1 MARKRKKRAASR
13 DFFFTLTFLV
23 IMTLLIGC
31 FLGYLWI
38 HNAVTSTIQENVA
51 LRKMEIKLEN
61 RNKELRSDIS
71 YLSRGSRIKQIAR
84 EELNMRTPNPESLV
98 IEIPEEQIAS
108 AE

>member
-1 MARKRKKRAASR
+1 MARKRKKRSASR

-84 EELNMRTPNPESLV
+84 EQLNMRTPNPESLV